1 MSPPTILEPGRE
13 RGQSLSTEIEFRER
27 NRWDRSAGNLS
38 PGRNRGQDNEV
49 TRFLVPLDARQN
61 ALYNAVTM
69 LIPDRNVLR
78 CQAKLCGPVCQSYNA
93 L

>member
-1 MSPPTILEPGRE
+1 MFY
-13 RGQSLSTEIEFRER
+13 SLSLIGVRALYQGF
-27 NRWDRSAGNLS
+27 S
-38 PGRNRGQDNEV
+38 
-49 TRFLVPLDARQN
+49 VPLEARQN

-78 CQAKLCGPVCQSYNA
+78 CQAKLCGPVCQPYSA